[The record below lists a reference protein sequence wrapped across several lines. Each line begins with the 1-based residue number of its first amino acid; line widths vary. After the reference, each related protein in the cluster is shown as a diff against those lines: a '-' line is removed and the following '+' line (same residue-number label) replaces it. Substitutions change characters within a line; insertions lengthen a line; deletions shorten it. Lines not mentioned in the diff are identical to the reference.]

1 MAVNFTP
8 DQQKVIDLR
17 DCNILVS
24 AAAGSGKTAVLVERI
39 VGMVCEGEAPLD
51 IDRMLIV
58 TFTNAAAAEM
68 RERISRGIE
77 KRLEADPENSHL
89 QRQAT
94 LIHNAMITTIHSFCL
109 SLLKNHFHEIGLDPA
124 FRIADEGEIK
134 LLRQEVLG
142 DLMEEWYA
150 EGGEDFRRLV
160 DFFCPNGRD
169 KVLED
174 TILELADCAEG
185 FPWPEEWLEERK
197 KDYDIG
203 DEASLGESAVGKYL
217 YGYLCRM
224 TEGWIHKLNRVKDLC
239 EEPDGPYMYGE
250 TVDAELEQLER
261 LRNCRS
267 LQDFAGLL
275 PAISFGRL
283 SGKKDPSVNADKRA
297 LASNLRGEVKES
309 IQKQGEKFFLTPL
322 ELSVRQGLVCCAQVA
337 GLIDLTIR
345 YCRRLTEK
353 KQEKRIID
361 FGDME
366 HLALQILVHRE
377 NGELVSSPVAKE
389 YRAHFEQILIDEY
402 QDSNLVQE
410 LILTAVS
417 GEEDGRWNRFMVG
430 DVKQSIYGFRQARP
444 DLFLEKYRTYGET
457 GDRVRIDLSRNFRS
471 RSQVT
476 DSVNQVFSRIMGERT
491 GGLVYDD
498 RAALYPGA
506 EYPETEGDE
515 TELLL
520 VEAPGK
526 AEDAKHREAGVIARK
541 ILDLKKTMQVK
552 DKRSGQMREL
562 HYSDIVILLRSN
574 AGWDDIFKKEL
585 EEAGVPAYITSKT
598 GYFSAS
604 EVQELLGVLRVLD
617 NPRQDIPL
625 YGVLHSYFGGFSE
638 EELAI
643 IRSTGQGHTLY
654 DCLKRYSHPDGEQTV
669 DCHLQEKVQ
678 NFLETLERYRSC
690 TTYLPVRELLTKIV
704 IDFDY
709 LNYVAALPFGG
720 KRRANVEMLFTKAS
734 DFERTSYSGL
744 FHFLHYMEQLEK
756 YDVDYGEAELL
767 DENADVVRIMSIHKS
782 KGLEFP
788 VTFVSGLNKEFSRMD
803 QNRSLITDMDLGIG
817 INYVDVDRRIKNNT
831 LRRAVLAVKLR
842 EDALAEELRILYVA
856 MTRPK
861 EKMILTAACKEA
873 QKQLEYSLSRPDETL
888 SYLDYIES
896 GSMLELLWPILGKTQ
911 IRTSVISCEEEAAKQ
926 VEQQA
931 DRENRRVRLVQGELP
946 IDTAAFQT
954 LQGRLR
960 AEYPYPY
967 LEGLYTKTT
976 VSELK
981 IAAMAD
987 RDEAAFHAFEKQPD
1001 KYIPAFRRKERQ
1013 EVGGAAR
1020 GSAYHRVMELLDF
1033 VEIFRGEDTPKERL
1047 ERFLEAEVA
1056 RGRLTEEYRN
1066 AVSLNKVV
1074 SFLETDLAK
1083 RMHAAAKA
1091 GKLYREQPFV
1101 LGISAHRLGE
1111 QFPEDEQVLI
1121 QGIIDVF
1128 FEEDGEIVLLDY
1140 KTDCIDSM
1148 EELWNRY
1155 RTQLDYYGEA
1165 VSRLMGMPVKESI
1178 LYSFSLGVYE

>member
-1 MAVNFTP
+1 MAVNYTP

-17 DCNILVS
+17 NCNILVS

-39 VGMVCEGEAPLD
+39 VRMVCEGDAPLD

-68 RERISRGIE
+68 RERISGGIE
-77 KRLEADPENSHL
+77 KRLEADPDNLHL
-89 QRQAT
+89 QRQSA
-94 LIHNAMITTIHSFCL
+94 LIHNAQITTIHSFCL

-142 DLMEEWYA
+142 NLIEEKYE
-150 EGGEDFRRLV
+150 EGSEEFTRLV
-160 DFFCPNGRD
+160 EFFCPNGRE

-174 TILELADCAEG
+174 MILELTACAEG

-197 KDYDIG
+197 KDYEISD
-203 DEASLGESAVGKYL
+203 AQALGESPVGKYL
-217 YGYLCRM
+217 LGYLGRLV
-224 TEGWIHKLNRVKDLC
+224 EGWIWKLNRVKSLC

-261 LRNCRS
+261 LSGCRS
-267 LQDFAGLL
+267 LQDFAARL

-297 LASNLRGEVKES
+297 LASDLRKEVKES
-309 IQKQGEKFFLTPL
+309 IQKQSERFFLTPL
-322 ELSVRQGLVCCAQVA
+322 ELSLRQAAECSTQVK
-337 GLIDLTIR
+337 GLIDLALAF
-345 YCRRLTEK
+345 CHSLEEK

-366 HLALQILVHRE
+366 HLALRILVHRE
-377 NGELVSSPVAKE
+377 DGRLVSSAVARE
-389 YRAHFEQILIDEY
+389 YRQHFEQILIDEY

-444 DLFLEKYRTYGET
+444 DLFLDKYRTYEET
-457 GDRVRIDLSRNFRS
+457 GDRVRIDLSKNFRS

-476 DSVNQVFSRIMGERT
+476 DSVNRVFSRIMGEDT
-491 GGLVYDD
+491 GGLIYDD

-506 EYPETEGDE
+506 EYPESEGNE

-520 VEAPGK
+520 VEACGK
-526 AEDAKHREAGVIARK
+526 MEDSKRREARMVAEK
-541 ILDLKKTMQVK
+541 ILALKKEFRVK
-552 DKRSGQMREL
+552 DKKSGQLREL
-562 HYSDIVILLRSN
+562 SYSDIVILLRSN
-574 AGWDDIFKKEL
+574 AGWDDIFKQEL
-585 EEAGVPAYITSKT
+585 EAAGIPAYITSKT
-598 GYFSAS
+598 GYFAAI
-604 EVQELLGVLRVLD
+604 EVQELLAFLRVLD

-625 YGVLHSYFGGFSE
+625 YGVLHSCFGGFTE
-638 EELAI
+638 NELAL
-643 IRSTGQGHTLY
+643 IRSSTPAQTLY
-654 DCLKRYSHPDGEQTV
+654 DSLKQYRNLSEEANPDPVIQV
-669 DCHLQEKVQ
+669 KVQ
-678 NFLETLERYRSC
+678 SFLERVDGYRNC
-690 TTYLPVRELLTKIV
+690 VTYLPVRELLTKIV
-704 IDFDY
+704 IDYDY
-709 LNYVAALPFGG
+709 LNFVASLPAGG

-734 DFERTSYSGL
+734 DFQRTSYSGL
-744 FHFLHYMEQLEK
+744 FHFLQYIEQLEK
-756 YDVDYGEAELL
+756 YEVDYGEAELM

-803 QNRSLITDMDLGIG
+803 QNRGLIMDMELGLG
-817 INYVDVDRRIKNNT
+817 INYVDIDRRIKNNT

-861 EKMILTAACKEA
+861 EKMILTAACKNA
-873 QKQLEYSLSRPDETL
+873 GQQFSQSLARTDERL
-888 SYLDYIES
+888 SYLDYVES
-896 GSMLELLWPILGKTQ
+896 SSMLDLLWPILGKTG
-911 IRTSVISCEEEAAKQ
+911 IDVSVVSGEEVLAGQ
-926 VEQQA
+926 VGQQV
-931 DRENRRVRLVQGELP
+931 DRESRRLRLEQGELAP
-946 IDTAAFQT
+946 DSDALLT

-987 RDEAAFHAFEKQPD
+987 KDEAAFHTFESNPD
-1001 KYIPAFRRKERQ
+1001 KYIPIFRREETARM
-1013 EVGGAAR
+1013 GGALR

-1033 VEIFRGEDTPKERL
+1033 VEIFQGEDTMEERL
-1047 ERFLEAEVA
+1047 QRFLDDQVA
-1056 RGRLTEEYRN
+1056 SGRLTEEYRD
-1066 AVSLNKVV
+1066 AVSQKKVLH
-1074 SFLETDLAK
+1074 FLQTNLAK
-1083 RMHAAAKA
+1083 RMHAAALS
-1091 GKLYREQPFV
+1091 GNLYREQPFV
-1101 LGISAHRLGE
+1101 LGIAANRLGE
-1111 QFPEDEQVLI
+1111 EFPAQEQVLI
-1121 QGIIDVF
+1121 QGIVDVF
-1128 FEEDGEIVLLDY
+1128 FVENGALVLLDY
-1140 KTDCIDSM
+1140 KTDRIDSM
-1148 EELWNRY
+1148 QELWNRY
-1155 RTQLDYYGEA
+1155 ETQLDYYGEA

-1178 LYSFSLGVYE
+1178 LYSFSLESYE